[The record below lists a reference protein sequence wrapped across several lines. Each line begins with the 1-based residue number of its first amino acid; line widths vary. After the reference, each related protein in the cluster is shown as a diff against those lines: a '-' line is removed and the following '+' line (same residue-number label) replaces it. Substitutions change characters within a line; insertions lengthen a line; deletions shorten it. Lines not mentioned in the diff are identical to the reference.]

1 MDNIFEEYC
10 LDGTM
15 NTEKYF
21 NVLEIPLPGFTKD
34 SKEEEKN
41 ALSTWISHFSKN
53 FFWGVCTAI
62 NRAWSIRLQLRVGT
76 RVLDY
81 CTRVLEYCLQFLSK
95 QHGRQAYSSTVLEY
109 SQGAYS
115 QFYTPPP
122 VCFK

>member
-1 MDNIFEEYC
+1 MSDRKIKSNFCVTIELISHGQYFEEYC

-15 NTEKYF
+15 KTEKYF

-53 FFWGVCTAI
+53 FFG
-62 NRAWSIRLQLRVGT
+62 
-76 RVLDY
+76 
-81 CTRVLEYCLQFLSK
+81 EF
-95 QHGRQAYSSTVLEY
+95 
-109 SQGAYS
+109 
-115 QFYTPPP
+115 